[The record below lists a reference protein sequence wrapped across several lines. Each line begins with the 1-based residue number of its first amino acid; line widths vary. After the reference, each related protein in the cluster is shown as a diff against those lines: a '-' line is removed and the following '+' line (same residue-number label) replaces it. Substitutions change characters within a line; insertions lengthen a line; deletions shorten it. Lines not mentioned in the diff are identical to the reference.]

1 MRTTTSTEVASG
13 GPTEAGAYTTSNVG
27 WAGMLLRDTRWAVP
41 TSPASSSLVVVQ
53 ERALGRRPFV
63 EAVIGASLTSDP
75 GAAQQRAAR
84 PPRPAPAL
92 PDEMLG
98 IIRAAFSLTVT
109 ELAQVLRV
117 QRPAVYSW
125 LAGDAE
131 PREQNLRRLISLTTL
146 AEHWMDVADAPLG
159 AGRRLPGPDGRTPL
173 EILSQD
179 VLGED
184 LGAALEPWVRARDST
199 PRGQGGRRAA
209 ALVGRDGPVP
219 AARDSVPFETGQ
231 RTSPE

>member
-1 MRTTTSTEVASG
+1 VRTTTSTEVASG
-13 GPTEAGAYTTSNVG
+13 GLTEAGAYKTSNVG
-27 WAGMLLRDTRWAVP
+27 SAGMLLHDTRWP
-41 TSPASSSLVVVQ
+41 GQISSASSSCPVIQ
-53 ERALGRRPFV
+53 ESPRGVMGLI
-63 EAVIGASLTSDP
+63 AVIGAPSTSHP
-75 GAAQQRAAR
+75 GAARQRATR
-84 PPRPAPAL
+84 PSPPAPVT

-173 EILSQD
+173 EILSQE
-179 VLGED
+179 VLDED
-184 LGAALEPWVRARDST
+184 LGAALEPWARARPST

-209 ALVGRDGPVP
+209 ALVGRDGPVT

>member
-1 MRTTTSTEVASG
+1 VRTTTSTEVAVG
-13 GPTEAGAYTTSNVG
+13 GTETGAYKTSNVG
-27 WAGMLLRDTRWAVP
+27 WAGMMLRDTPWAVP
-41 TSPASSSLVVVQ
+41 TSPASSPRVVVQ
-53 ERALGRRPFV
+53 ERALGVTPLV

-84 PPRPAPAL
+84 PSRPAPAL

-109 ELAQVLRV
+109 ELAQVLHVR
-117 QRPAVYSW
+117 RPAVYSW

-173 EILSQD
+173 EILSQE
-179 VLGED
+179 VLDED
-184 LGAALEPWVRARDST
+184 LGAALEPWARARAST

>member
-1 MRTTTSTEVASG
+1 MRTTTATEVAIG
-13 GPTEAGAYTTSNVG
+13 RPVEAGAYKTSNVG
-27 WAGMLLRDTRWAVP
+27 SAGMLLHDTRWPVQV
-41 TSPASSSLVVVQ
+41 TSTSSPCPIIQAPPRGVT
-53 ERALGRRPFV
+53 GPIT
-63 EAVIGASLTSDP
+63 VIGASPTSDL
-75 GAAQQRAAR
+75 GVARQRATR
-84 PPRPAPAL
+84 PSRPAPAM

-173 EILSQD
+173 EILSQE
-179 VLGED
+179 VLDED
-184 LGAALEPWVRARDST
+184 LGAALEPWARSRAST

-219 AARDSVPFETGQ
+219 DARDRIPFETGQ